1 MTPSGVVPGT
11 GVDGPHRSTPLVL
24 PLFSPGSSRADFA
37 ISFLLPR
44 RRFVSA
50 PLVIAGAA
58 FVASLTQAL
67 VVPLLP
73 RLATDLDVS
82 GAAVSWLVT
91 STVIAGAIANP
102 LLGRFGDQFGRR
114 RLLLIALSA
123 FVVGSAICAVAD
135 TLGVMI
141 LGRAI
146 QGISTAA
153 IPLGIGLIA
162 SIAPPAGRVS
172 GIALVSAML
181 GIGGAAGLPLAG
193 IIAAAW
199 GYPGVFW
206 SSAAVGT
213 LVIVTTIFFVPTAP
227 VAVPRGRSDLVGTL
241 LLTIGLVAVLLPV
254 SQGVTWGW
262 NSPITVGLL
271 LLAAVALLGFGLV
284 EVRHSDPVVDLRQAA
299 RRPILL
305 TNLAAVLLGFGF
317 FISFLAAMTLFQ
329 LPSTQGFGLSI
340 IAAGLCMV
348 PGGLLM
354 VVVAPLAARGI
365 SMFGARITLIAA
377 GEIVGVGFLI
387 QLVAAHSIFQLIVST
402 SIISAGIAVA
412 YAAMPALILDSSPTR
427 SSAAATGVNALARS
441 LGSAIGSAVFGMLSA
456 TATPTPAAF
465 TALHVLGAVTA
476 LLAVLTAVAIG
487 RNRPTP
493 STQ

>member
-1 MTPSGVVPGT
+1 
-11 GVDGPHRSTPLVL
+11 
-24 PLFSPGSSRADFA
+24 
-37 ISFLLPR
+37 
-44 RRFVSA
+44 
-50 PLVIAGAA
+50 VIAGAA

-73 RLATDLDVS
+73 SLSTGLDVS

-102 LLGRFGDQFGRR
+102 LLGRFGDQYGRR
-114 RLLLIALSA
+114 RLLLIALGA
-123 FVVGSAICAVAD
+123 FVFGSVICAVAD
-135 TLGVMI
+135 NLGVMI
-141 LGRAI
+141 LGRAV

-162 SIAPPAGRVS
+162 SIAPPAGRAA

-213 LVIVTTIFFVPTAP
+213 VVIITTLLFVPDVRVTT
-227 VAVPRGRSDLVGTL
+227 PRGRSDLCGAA
-241 LLTIGLVAVLLPV
+241 LLTIGLVALLLPV
-254 SQGVTWGW
+254 SQGTTWGW
-262 NSPITVGLL
+262 SSSATLGLF
-271 LLAAVALLGFGLV
+271 LLAGIALFVFGLA
-284 EVRHSDPVVDLRQAA
+284 ELRHRDPIVDLRQAT

-305 TNLAAVLLGFGF
+305 TNFTAVLLGFGF

-329 LPSTQGFGLSI
+329 QHGSEGFGLPVV
-340 IAAGLCMV
+340 AAGLCMV

-354 VVVAPLAARGI
+354 VLVAPAAARAI
-365 SMFGARITLIAA
+365 STVGGRTTLIAA
-377 GEIVGVGFLI
+377 GVIVGVGFTI
-387 QLVAAHSIFQLIVST
+387 QLIPGHSILQLIVST
-402 SIISAGIAVA
+402 SIVSAGIAAA
-412 YAAMPALILDSSPTR
+412 YAAMPALILDASPDH
-427 SSAAATGVNALARS
+427 SAAAATGVNALARN

-456 TATPTPAAF
+456 SATPTPAAF
-465 TALHVLGAVTA
+465 TTLYALGATTA
-476 LLAVLTAVAIG
+476 LLAVVIATAIRRRSASS
-487 RNRPTP
+487 PA
-493 STQ
+493 Q